1 MNRDCQIML
10 ILKPGLIHIDILM
23 PLPGP
28 SEDGPT
34 YDSIII
40 LSDSL
45 DSTEVCEF
53 DDCSMI
59 LV

>member
-1 MNRDCQIML
+1 ML
-10 ILKPGLIHIDILM
+10 ILKPGLIPTDILM

-40 LSDSL
+40 SSDSL
-45 DSTEVCEF
+45 DSTAACQF
-53 DDCSMI
+53 DDSSMI
-59 LV
+59 LVLQPK